1 LRNGLLGVRF
11 RKTSIFMKEATCVY
25 LIKPGFVLMADQQAK
40 IVGTKGYGGKIK
52 SGQTII

>member
-1 LRNGLLGVRF
+1 
-11 RKTSIFMKEATCVY
+11 MKEATCVY